1 MRALIKTIL
10 EKVPEENRES
20 FEVKVI
26 LEYSDLAEVPAK
38 LNGESKYRY
47 VVEQERL
54 NKLLDFLGEE
64 DESLVSLDNQVYS
77 IERLP
82 SGGVA
87 ISGSYPITAL

>member
-26 LEYSDLAEVPAK
+26 LEYSDLVEVPAK

-47 VVEQERL
+47 VVEQEQ
-54 NKLLDFLGEE
+54 LDFLGEE

-77 IERLP
+77 LEKLP

-87 ISGSYPITAL
+87 ISGSCPITAL

>member
-1 MRALIKTIL
+1 MRALINTIL

-47 VVEQERL
+47 VVEQEQL

-64 DESLVSLDNQVYS
+64 DESLGSLSNK
-77 IERLP
+77 
-82 SGGVA
+82 
-87 ISGSYPITAL
+87 